1 MSELRGC
8 YEVIGFRKVS
18 YTRKADSKQVC
29 GYEVSL
35 SLCEPMEGQV
45 GEPVESVWL
54 SLEYAA
60 YVPQLGQIVR
70 KTYNRFGRVQDL
82 IPVYGVP
89 GFVLEHGGGTT
100 TPPPCDH

>member
-1 MSELRGC
+1 MSEFKGC

-18 YTRKADSKQVC
+18 YIRKSDNKQVS

-45 GEPVESVWL
+45 GIPAESVWL
-54 SLEYAA
+54 CIEYAA
-60 YVPQLGQIVR
+60 YVPQVGQIVR

-82 IPVYGVP
+82 IPV
-89 GFVLEHGGGTT
+89 
-100 TPPPCDH
+100 